1 MIALFAFLAPIIAAL
16 LIYNFFRHDLKHA
29 RGLRKLKV
37 GAVDALIRRHR
48 IAAILHLVI
57 FLLAIATFV
66 FTLGAFGIVISVMW
80 AIVFMGHM
88 LALTRFSRQMMA
100 TMDMNTLI
108 SARLNERQS
117 QHRGATINDDG
128 ELQRHDQE

>member
-48 IAAILHLVI
+48 IAAIVHLVI
-57 FLLAIATFV
+57 FLLAIGTFI
-66 FTLGAFGIVISVMW
+66 FTMGAFGIVISIMW
-80 AIVFMGHM
+80 VIVFMGHM

-100 TMDMNTLI
+100 TMDMSALI
-108 SARLNERQS
+108 STRLVERQF
-117 QHRGATINDDG
+117 QQRGATINDDG
-128 ELQRHDQE
+128 ELQGYDQE